1 MQITDRDRL
10 AEALGTPRFLLFKH
24 SHRCPISTR
33 ARAEYDAFVAAH
45 PDVAT
50 GWIDVVADRELS
62 LAAADE
68 TGVEH
73 ASPQALLLREGRAAW
88 HASHF
93 DITEAALEEAV
104 AAAP

>member
-1 MQITDRDRL
+1 MQITDRDGL
-10 AEALGTPRFLLFKH
+10 AKALAAPRFLLFKH
-24 SHRCPISTR
+24 SHRCSISTR
-33 ARAEYDAFVAAH
+33 ARAEYDAFLAAQ

-62 LAAADE
+62 LATADE

-73 ASPQALLLREGRAAW
+73 ASPQALLLREGRVDW

-93 DITEAALEEAV
+93 DITRAALEEAV